1 MKKTWKNVSSSLGPK
16 KPEPTDVGM
25 ETALARPIRN
35 WCNVGGK
42 LITCPCINVPV
53 IKLKNKR
60 SSNFVT
66 TLSFHPSPPNQW
78 GRNRIPPPQ
87 METTSLSLRKTLLDR
102 SISLLSPPKPSEAT
116 KSSLQWRRCGCSCA
130 ASPPPTLTMQRHNP
144 HPVFKPKLNAHSM
157 CAQELSLRTYHTQ
170 NGYRITNVSV

>member
-1 MKKTWKNVSSSLGPK
+1 VSSSLGPK

-25 ETALARPIRN
+25 ETTLARPIRN

-53 IKLKNKR
+53 IKLKNKH

-66 TLSFHPSPPNQW
+66 TLSFHPSPPNRR

-87 METTSLSLRKTLLDR
+87 METTSLSLSGKHYSSAL
-102 SISLLSPPKPSEAT
+102 SFSLLSPPKPSEAT

-130 ASPPPTLTMQRHNP
+130 ASPPPTLTMRRHNP
-144 HPVFKPKLNAHSM
+144 HPVFKPIPNAHSM
-157 CAQELSLRTYHTQ
+157 CAQESSLHTYHTQ